1 MQKSQ
6 PFSLLWPDG
15 TGPSQA
21 GTSLDAQCVRDLE
34 LENTLAA
41 LTAGRPRQ
49 SAIRKV
55 FLNLC
60 TDPAVIAYRQ
70 DVLDDLWR
78 HSEFTNQL
86 EALLPDLSTLELSH
100 ISVDRRRSP
109 LQEVA
114 WRLGELEYLVTCVT
128 GLNTIFAGTGRHI
141 RATGWHSLRDH
152 MAQVVQDPV
161 YMQLTRELP
170 HLLRTIR

>member
-1 MQKSQ
+1 MQRSQ
-6 PFSLLWPDG
+6 PYSLLWPEG

-21 GTSLDAQCVRDLE
+21 GTALDPQCVRDLE

-60 TDPAVIAYRQ
+60 SDPVVITYRQ
-70 DVLDDLWR
+70 DVLDDLW
-78 HSEFTNQL
+78 HKPEFTSQL

-100 ISVDRRRSP
+100 ISIDRRRSP

-114 WRLGELEYLVTCVT
+114 RRLGELEYLVKCVT
-128 GLNTIFAGTGRHI
+128 GLNAVFAQAGDKVG
-141 RATGWHSLRDH
+141 AAGWC
-152 MAQVVQDPV
+152 
-161 YMQLTRELP
+161 T
-170 HLLRTIR
+170 